1 LEIAQIVGLALVT
14 TIMLLILRQEKPVMA
29 IILSIVFS
37 IVIFTF
43 LMGKMTS
50 IIGVMSELTRR
61 AGINYFFLSTLLK
74 ILGVA
79 YLAEFAAAICQD
91 AGEQAVA
98 KKVEFAAKIIIAV
111 LALPIMVAILESLME
126 LMPVIRTSSSS
137 RSLFFTIC

>member
-1 LEIAQIVGLALVT
+1 MEIAQIVGLALVT

-50 IIGVMSELTRR
+50 IINVMSDLTKR

-111 LALPIMVAILESLME
+111 LALPIMVAILESLLE
-126 LMPVIRTSSSS
+126 LMPV
-137 RSLFFTIC
+137 

>member
-1 LEIAQIVGLALVT
+1 MEIAQIVGLALVT
-14 TIMLLILRQEKPVMA
+14 TIMLLILRQDKPVMA
-29 IILSIVFS
+29 VILSIVFS
-37 IVIFTF
+37 IIIFTF

-50 IIGVMSELTRR
+50 ILSVMSDLTRR

-111 LALPIMVAILESLME
+111 LALPIMIAILESLME
-126 LMPVIRTSSSS
+126 LMPI
-137 RSLFFTIC
+137 

>member
-1 LEIAQIVGLALVT
+1 
-14 TIMLLILRQEKPVMA
+14 MA

-50 IIGVMSELTRR
+50 IINVMSDLTKR

-111 LALPIMVAILESLME
+111 LALPIMVAILESLLE
-126 LMPVIRTSSSS
+126 LMPV
-137 RSLFFTIC
+137 